1 MCIYHLYKEEGQG
14 RTIWGL
20 SLVFRVQKG
29 RNRTE
34 RHRHTNTQYGEWRR
48 KHWEKGALE
57 GKRPAG
63 HSVLELKL
71 LKFLLVFTFYWQS
84 FANSSDS
91 ISTVQFHIYTFF
103 TYHIICLCYIHIY
116 LYTPY
121 IFFLNTSL
129 IVLIINTERQTTRG
143 RRQGQK
149 PESGIKRRF
158 KACAWIP
165 IFGFLIS

>member
-1 MCIYHLYKEEGQG
+1 MPSIISVSFTLIIEDIQVWGFSVLFVLESILFQSQMCIYHLYKEEGQG

-20 SLVFRVQKG
+20 SLVFQVQKG

-63 HSVLELKL
+63 HSVLGLKL
-71 LKFLLVFTFYWQS
+71 VKISPCFYPPLAITCFMVLINFNYAIFHSIYFL
-84 FANSSDS
+84 
-91 ISTVQFHIYTFF
+91 

-116 LYTPY
+116 
-121 IFFLNTSL
+121 
-129 IVLIINTERQTTRG
+129 
-143 RRQGQK
+143 
-149 PESGIKRRF
+149 
-158 KACAWIP
+158 
-165 IFGFLIS
+165 ISIYSIQYF